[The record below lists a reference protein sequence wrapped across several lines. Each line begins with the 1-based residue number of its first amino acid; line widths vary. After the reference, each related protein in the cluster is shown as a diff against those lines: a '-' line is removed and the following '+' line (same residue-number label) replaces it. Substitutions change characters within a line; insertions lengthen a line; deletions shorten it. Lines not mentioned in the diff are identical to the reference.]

1 MLSPLDGMFIPFA
14 KTKAERQKTGDPRL
28 SLEERYPTHADYF
41 SRLTEAAKKLQAE
54 GFLLVEDVERTIES
68 CSEMKW

>member
-14 KTKAERQKTGDPRL
+14 KTQAERQKTGDPRL
-28 SLEERYPTHADYF
+28 SLEERYPTPTEYL

-54 GFLLVEDVERTIES
+54 GFLLDEDVTRIIERAS
-68 CSEMKW
+68 AR